1 MLINVIILNKS
12 LRKKIA
18 IGNCHLLYLIEKRK
32 QYKLRYFY
40 LITLLLFFCSFA
52 IQLNELPV
60 QIKFSNKQVHIEID
74 SFGNI
79 YVVSDN
85 EIIKYNASG
94 VLQKK
99 FSNKRYGKIDFVD
112 AMNPLKILV
121 YYKDF
126 QQILFLDNQ
135 LTETSAM
142 ISIESLGYEQTG
154 IVCSSSNN
162 SFWLYDKQNN
172 ELSRFNSELKSVVK
186 TGNLNRILDLDI
198 KPNFMQEHN
207 NYLYLNCP
215 NEGVLVFDIYG
226 TFYKTIPLKKL
237 LEFNVVNGDLFYY
250 ENKTLKQYQTKTFNT
265 IEKQFNDTLLKTVF
279 WQNKHFYKV
288 YQDSLVVQ

>member
-1 MLINVIILNKS
+1 MNNS
-12 LRKKIA
+12 LKKKIEVV
-18 IGNCHLLYLIEKRK
+18 NCLFLYFIKKRK
-32 QYKLRYFY
+32 QCKLRYFY

-52 IQLNELPV
+52 IQLNEPLV
-60 QIKFSNKQVHIEID
+60 RIKFSNKQVHIEID

-79 YVVSDN
+79 YVVNDN
-85 EIIKYNASG
+85 EIIKYNSSG
-94 VLQKK
+94 VLQKN

-142 ISIESLGYEQTG
+142 ISVETLGYEQTSL
-154 IVCSSSNN
+154 VCSSANN

-172 ELSRFNSELKSVVK
+172 
-186 TGNLNRILDLDI
+186 LDI

-226 TFYKTIPLKKL
+226 TFYKTIPLKKI
-237 LEFNVVNGDLFYY
+237 LEFNVVNGDLFYF

-265 IEKQFNDTLLKTVF
+265 IEKQFNDTLLKTVY
-279 WQNKHFYKV
+279 WQNNHFYKV